1 MVTIN
6 LAVSEGRRSRAR
18 RRYRPEHDARPTT
31 ISTRRMQRE
40 AKRRR
45 SDELLRIIADDLID
59 EIVDE
64 RRPRKRSD
72 CRGGARPCMYVS
84 CRFNLY
90 LDVNENTGS
99 IKINHPDRE
108 PWELTET
115 CALDVAERGAH
126 TYEAI
131 GQVLNVTRERAR
143 QLEESALAK
152 LVRDLP

>member
-6 LAVSEGRRSRAR
+6 LAVGEGRRSRAR
-18 RRYRPEHDARPTT
+18 RRYRPEHEARPTT

-45 SDELLRIIADDLID
+45 SDELLRVLVDDD
-59 EIVDE
+59 
-64 RRPRKRSD
+64 RPRKRSE
-72 CRGGARPCMYVS
+72 CRGAARPCMYVS

-90 LDVNENTGS
+90 LDVNEHTGS

-108 PWELTET
+108 PWELAET

-131 GQVLNVTRERAR
+131 GRVLNVTRERAR
-143 QLEESALAK
+143 QLEESALLK
-152 LVRDLP
+152 LMRDLP

>member
-31 ISTRRMQRE
+31 ISTRRMARE

-45 SDELLRIIADDLID
+45 SDELLRIVVDDD
-59 EIVDE
+59 
-64 RRPRKRSD
+64 RPKKRSE

-84 CRFNLY
+84 CRFHLY
-90 LDVNENTGS
+90 LEVNPATGS
-99 IKINHPDRE
+99 IKLNHPDRE
-108 PWELTET
+108 PWELTES
-115 CALDVAERGAH
+115 CALDVAEEGAH

-131 GQVLNVTRERAR
+131 GHILNVTRERAR

>member
-31 ISTRRMQRE
+31 ISTRRMARE

-45 SDELLRIIADDLID
+45 SEELLRIVVDDD
-59 EIVDE
+59 
-64 RRPRKRSD
+64 RPKKRSD

-84 CRFNLY
+84 CRFHLY
-90 LDVNENTGS
+90 LEVNPLTGS
-99 IKINHPDRE
+99 IKLNHPDRE
-108 PWELTET
+108 PWELEES
-115 CALDVAERGAH
+115 CALDVAEQGAH

-131 GQVLNVTRERAR
+131 GHVLNVTRERAR
-143 QLEESALAK
+143 QLEETALAK
-152 LVRDLP
+152 LLRDLP

>member
-18 RRYRPEHDARPTT
+18 RRYRPEHEARPTT

-45 SDELLRIIADDLID
+45 SDELLRVLVDDD
-59 EIVDE
+59 
-64 RRPRKRSD
+64 RPKKRSD

-90 LDVNENTGS
+90 LDVNEHTGS

-108 PWELTET
+108 PWEIAET

-131 GQVLNVTRERAR
+131 GRVLNVTRERAR

-152 LVRDLP
+152 LMLDLP

>member
-31 ISTRRMQRE
+31 ISTRRMARE

-45 SDELLRIIADDLID
+45 SEELLRIVVDDD
-59 EIVDE
+59 
-64 RRPRKRSD
+64 RPKKRSE

-84 CRFNLY
+84 CRFHLY
-90 LDVNENTGS
+90 LEVNPTTGS
-99 IKINHPDRE
+99 IKLNHPDRE
-108 PWELTET
+108 PWELEES
-115 CALDVAERGAH
+115 CALDVAEQGAH

-143 QLEESALAK
+143 QLEEAALAK
-152 LVRDLP
+152 LLRDLP